1 MRVLKAQQLNM
12 CAVVFFRDATERVT
26 KWCTEAQCNHWIDR
40 MIQRYGNHVVGSDVY
55 PNT

>member
-1 MRVLKAQQLNM
+1 MRAPKLELNM